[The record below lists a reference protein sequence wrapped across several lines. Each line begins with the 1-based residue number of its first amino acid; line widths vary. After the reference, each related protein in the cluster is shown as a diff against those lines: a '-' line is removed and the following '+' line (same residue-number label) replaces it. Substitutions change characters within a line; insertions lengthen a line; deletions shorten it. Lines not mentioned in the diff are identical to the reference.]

1 MGRSF
6 LGGTEDQAEILRY
19 GKKAIVTLQFQSLV
33 K

>member
-1 MGRSF
+1 MRRSF
-6 LGGTEDQAEILRY
+6 LGGTEDQAGILRH